1 MGLQNV
7 DDELSCEHQADPDET
22 LPPAQRCEDSLSR
35 QMVLQIEPDH
45 SLESFKRSF
54 YLPVGPRLMP
64 SSDEYDGTSEGD
76 SDSESE
82 DELSENSDSPWLL
95 SNLVNRMISEGSYPI
110 SCPEDCFKRKVSVSD
125 TISPS
130 SDIGDADGFNDEDHE
145 NKAGMEGSEEEE
157 KEGEGYRKEPGE
169 RRRCVESSNGV
180 HLYMNSATSDTVTP
194 LTLEGRGTT
203 DFNSSYATKDSEKN
217 LADKPSKNAK
227 RQEEDE
233 EPNND
238 LMMLEGRSNLDS
250 PSLTE
255 SVVSDK
261 DEGRETEPRP
271 ASRSSASL
279 ERITEVKHSLTL
291 DIPTAQ
297 TNRCF
302 SLTYSTDNDEEE
314 DDGDSYPFLGGMR
327 KESYRGSDLELDSSP
342 PIDSSVQD
350 RPLSDHDLPLC
361 EKELAL
367 RQPNE
372 DDGLAYDSMKY
383 TLVVDENT
391 TLELVS
397 LRRYALMKNA

>member
-1 MGLQNV
+1 
-7 DDELSCEHQADPDET
+7 
-22 LPPAQRCEDSLSR
+22 
-35 QMVLQIEPDH
+35 
-45 SLESFKRSF
+45 
-54 YLPVGPRLMP
+54 MP
-64 SSDEYDGTSEGD
+64 SADEYDGTSEGD
-76 SDSESE
+76 SESESE
-82 DELSENSDSPWLL
+82 DDLSENSDSPWLL

-110 SCPEDCFKRKVSVSD
+110 SCPEECFKRKVSVSD

-130 SDIGDADGFNDEDHE
+130 SDIGEGDGFNDEDRE
-145 NKAGMEGSEEEE
+145 KKPGMQGSEEEE
-157 KEGEGYRKEPGE
+157 KEGEGYRMERMEPGE
-169 RRRCVESSNGV
+169 RKSIEFSKDGAMRSPC
-180 HLYMNSATSDTVTP
+180 LYMNNPTGDTITP
-194 LTLEGRGTT
+194 LILERCTNNSTT
-203 DFNSSYATKDSEKN
+203 DFNSVYTTTDSEKN
-217 LADKPSKNAK
+217 FTDKPSKNGR

-238 LMMLEGRSNLDS
+238 LMMLEGRKDLDS

-271 ASRSSASL
+271 TSRSSASL

-314 DDGDSYPFLGGMR
+314 DDGDSYPFLGGLR

-342 PIDSSVQD
+342 PIDASVQD
-350 RPLSDHDLPLC
+350 HPISDHDLPLC
-361 EKELAL
+361 EKDLAL

-397 LRRYALMKNA
+397 LRRYAEAS